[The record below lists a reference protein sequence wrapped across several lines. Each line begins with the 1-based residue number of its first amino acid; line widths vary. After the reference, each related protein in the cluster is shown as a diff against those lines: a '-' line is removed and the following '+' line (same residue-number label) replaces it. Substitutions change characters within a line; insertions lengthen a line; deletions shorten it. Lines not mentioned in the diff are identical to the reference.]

1 MINLEKGNK
10 NKWEPKESRKTEFW
24 SLKKQWCYVQAEN
37 SIQAY
42 QDTLAAGN
50 LDANSQ
56 VFVTLFTPEFTNP
69 D

>member
-1 MINLEKGNK
+1 MPDEDNNFDSSSVLK
-10 NKWEPKESRKTEFW
+10 F
-24 SLKKQWCYVQAEN
+24 KKQWCYVQAEN